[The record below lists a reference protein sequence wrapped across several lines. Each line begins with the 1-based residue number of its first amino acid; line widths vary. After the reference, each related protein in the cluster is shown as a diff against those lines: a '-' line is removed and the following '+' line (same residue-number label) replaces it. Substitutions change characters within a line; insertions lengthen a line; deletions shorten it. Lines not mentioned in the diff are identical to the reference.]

1 MDKLMNGKKLIPALI
16 VACIFIFILI
26 AATYEEPIMVF
37 YYGEKADLRQLES
50 HFEELGCDDHLGPGI
65 LTCYNT
71 FEEAMEANNCRIGSN
86 RGVIYCE
93 P

>member
-1 MDKLMNGKKLIPALI
+1 MDKHIVGKKLIPMLI
-16 VACIFIFILI
+16 VASILIFILI
-26 AATYEEPIMVF
+26 AATYEAPIMVN
-37 YYGEKADLRQLES
+37 YYGIRADLRQLES
-50 HFEELGCDDHLGPGI
+50 RIEELSCDDHLGHGI

-71 FEEAMEANNCRIGSN
+71 SEEMLAANHCKVGAN

>member
-1 MDKLMNGKKLIPALI
+1 VLI
-16 VACIFIFILI
+16 VSSIIIFVFI
-26 AATYEEPIMVF
+26 AATYKEPIMVN
-37 YYGEKADLRQLES
+37 YYGKRADLRQLENRI
-50 HFEELGCDDHLGPGI
+50 EELGCDDHLGPGI

-71 FEEAMEANNCRIGSN
+71 FEESMAANHCRIGAN

>member
-1 MDKLMNGKKLIPALI
+1 MDKLMNGKKLIPILI
-16 VACIFIFILI
+16 VACFLIFILI

-37 YYGEKADLRQLES
+37 YYGEKADFRQLES
-50 HFEELGCDDHLGPGI
+50 CIEELSCDDHLGQGI

-71 FEEAMEANNCRIGSN
+71 FEEARVANNCRIGAN